1 MKRPVKPLLP
11 TTMANDG
18 RKRVLVVG
26 AGAAGMACAHHLAE
40 HRDKFDVTLIDSV
53 DYCGGQAFS
62 IPLDKNKHG
71 ASWLNQGVQ
80 GGSYIFHHTMTMFAR
95 QGYQANP
102 VKLQVSFGKDDTF
115 WTNVYPTK
123 LIEKYQKEVQR
134 FFRMLGIIRALE
146 VFFVLL
152 PIKYLLKIFRFSY
165 EFANVVALPMVA
177 LFLGTGNYTPEVPSV
192 ILERL
197 CTSPTY
203 GMWYPPDKHSII
215 SNLPPMVVFP
225 NFSEF
230 YDNWRKSLEARGVT
244 VRLSTELVEVVK
256 RDKKGVKVRL
266 MKRTPAP
273 DGHNPASAEAPEDP
287 SSNADADAPKEDE
300 EFDEIVICTLA
311 DTTKRLLGKTASLR
325 ERFVLGSAKFAD
337 DITITHNDAD
347 YMRKH
352 YQTTYDPSTAVRT
365 LAGTDQSSRVDF
377 AASNF
382 RPMYLIKPYPAD
394 VSKIEMCFDCTHY
407 QAQFPPSTPYSSHV
421 FQTIFLNRDRDRGL
435 WTDNEI
441 DPSKIIRKDWWHQLC
456 HSWTHYARVVPW
468 LWALQGRRR
477 TRFAGSWTLVNAHET
492 AVISGIAAAVDLGAA
507 YPEDL
512 ERDRWALLAF
522 RCYYALV
529 YGKWYRR
536 KAKKQGEGE
545 EWASGVYGSVYKGPG
560 VVEEERKLWR
570 SEIDQR
576 RSLSEEEVV
585 RVLGSEDKHTEPAE
599 HAESTAHS
607 GPVSTE
613 VRMESSN
620 TNGLRLGN
628 GNGKAE
634 LVHGK
639 VDGQRF
645 VSEDQKRD
653 SGQYQDHDAFVG
665 KVNGLK
671 PNGTKVPQPQPS
683 APVEQWSFYGTDD

>member
-1 MKRPVKPLLP
+1 MKRSNKPLLP
-11 TTMANDG
+11 TTMPKDG
-18 RKRVLVVG
+18 RKKVLVVG

-102 VKLQVSFGKDDTF
+102 VKLQVAFGKDDTF

-134 FFRMLGIIRALE
+134 FFKMLGIVRALE
-146 VFFVLL
+146 VLFVLL

-225 NFSEF
+225 NFGEF
-230 YDNWRKSLEARGVT
+230 YENWRKSLEARGVT

-256 RDKKGVKVRL
+256 RDKKGVQVRL
-266 MKRTPAP
+266 MKRTPAE
-273 DGHNPASAEAPEDP
+273 DGHNPSSAEAPEDP
-287 SSNADADAPKEDE
+287 TSNADANAPKEEE

-352 YQTTYDPSTAVRT
+352 YQTDFDPSTAVRS

-394 VSKIEMCFDCTHY
+394 VSKIEMCFDCTNY
-407 QAQFPPSTPYSSHV
+407 QAQFPPSTPYDSHV
-421 FQTIFLNRDRDRGL
+421 FQTIFLNKDRDRGL
-435 WTDNEI
+435 WTDDEI

-456 HSWTHYARVVPW
+456 HGWTHYAKVVPW

-536 KAKKQGEGE
+536 KAKEQKGEGE

-560 VVEEERKLWR
+560 VVDEERKIWR
-570 SEIDQR
+570 SEVEKG
-576 RSLSEEEVV
+576 RSLSEEEVSRMKQAETRADDAPKV
-585 RVLGSEDKHTEPAE
+585 PA
-599 HAESTAHS
+599 
-607 GPVSTE
+607 
-613 VRMESSN
+613 ESSN
-620 TNGLRLGN
+620 PTTNGQNKSSIVNGKSAGQDRVSEKKDSAQFQDRDRDDAVSKLHGIKVN
-628 GNGKAE
+628 GNGAPP
-634 LVHGK
+634 
-639 VDGQRF
+639 R
-645 VSEDQKRD
+645 
-653 SGQYQDHDAFVG
+653 
-665 KVNGLK
+665 
-671 PNGTKVPQPQPS
+671 PS
-683 APVEQWSFYGTDD
+683 APVEQWSFYGAEDE